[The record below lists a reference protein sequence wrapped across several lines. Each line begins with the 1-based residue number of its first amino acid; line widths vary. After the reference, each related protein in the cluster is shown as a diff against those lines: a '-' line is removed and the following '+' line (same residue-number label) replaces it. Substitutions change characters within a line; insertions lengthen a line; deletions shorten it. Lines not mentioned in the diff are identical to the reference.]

1 MLHLQLVAS
10 EGMRSAPPAGER
22 HAHRDHDDGRA
33 GILTHEVVVD
43 VSAPESDGREVVAE
57 GHSVVDL
64 RVLHLDVEQA
74 TVRALTQAGRGLDE
88 LRFGRFER
96 GEGVE
101 RDVEVCLLNTRLLSE
116 QELIDAQPVGR
127 LESVG
132 GRVLLL

>member
-1 MLHLQLVAS
+1 M
-10 EGMRSAPPAGER
+10 
-22 HAHRDHDDGRA
+22 
-33 GILTHEVVVD
+33 VD

-57 GHSVVDL
+57 GHSAVDL

-101 RDVEVCLLNTRLLSE
+101 RDVEVCLLDTHLLSE
-116 QELIDAQPVGR
+116 QELVDA
-127 LESVG
+127 
-132 GRVLLL
+132 